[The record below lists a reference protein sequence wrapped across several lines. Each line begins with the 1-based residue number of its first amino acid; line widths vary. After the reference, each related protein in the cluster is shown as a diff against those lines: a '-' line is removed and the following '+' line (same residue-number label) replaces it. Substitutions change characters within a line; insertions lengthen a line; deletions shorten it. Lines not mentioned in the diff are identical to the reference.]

1 MANSAEERHLWKT
14 SCRRNLKNIKTS
26 QGRREK
32 GILGKGDNLS
42 KGTPGKNLYKG
53 HGGSTQRFGKSGR
66 STEYNIQDTGCL
78 PIFFTFSIIF
88 FHLSSIFKSFL
99 LCTHSLGD
107 FISAYLFNVYISQ
120 YSEFWHHLSFL
131 LFSKL

>member
-42 KGTPGKNLYKG
+42 KT
-53 HGGSTQRFGKSGR
+53 TREE
-66 STEYNIQDTGCL
+66 TWE
-78 PIFFTFSIIF
+78 
-88 FHLSSIFKSFL
+88 KSFL
-99 LCTHSLGD
+99 TLAWAMI
-107 FISAYLFNVYISQ
+107 FF
-120 YSEFWHHLSFL
+120 FFL
-131 LFSKL
+131 